1 MKTENNSNK
10 QERMTDEQAYE
21 QRLLDVLSYHQ
32 PSESS
37 RINNQDAKFCVINGN
52 AKNISWVKAGD
63 ELNEVLERI
72 YKDNNEDCFVSISE
86 FKGEKLNEN
95 YVASIK
101 IFYIRLRKTE
111 RFNPSTTDEGKNI
124 ILEYCQERKL
134 PTPTV
139 IIYDGNEYILKWILR
154 EPLNGTFSLKLW
166 KTVQKFL
173 AERFFCLLDD
183 RFYLNDGRSPKE
195 KFVEAYGYATAMLR
209 VPGFLN
215 SQTKGADLFN
225 SKQEVRII
233 FNSGITYLTSEVA
246 IKLHLSLWEIEQ
258 YRDAKEWARGY
269 LPKKASSKKKNQTSE
284 LSNSSEPQ
292 PLDETLTESM
302 KAALITHHVPREQD
316 TFIYVQRKNI
326 EKHSR
331 TDRTCFY
338 DSYSVAELERFLRQT
353 DINICDFFSDSG
365 GV

>member
-1 MKTENNSNK
+1 MKVQNSNE

-21 QRLLDVLSYHQ
+21 QQRLLDVLSYHQ

-63 ELNEVLERI
+63 ELNEVLEHI
-72 YKDNNEDCFVSISE
+72 YKDNREDCFVSISE

-111 RFNPSTTDEGKNI
+111 RFNPLTTDEGKNI

-154 EPLNGTFSLKLW
+154 EPLNGIFSLKLW

-183 RFYLNDGRSPKE
+183 RFYFNDGHSPKE
-195 KFVEAYGYATAMLR
+195 KFVEAHSYPTAMLR
-209 VPGFLN
+209 VPGFLKTY
-215 SQTKGADLFN
+215 QTQGADLF
-225 SKQEVRII
+225 SPKQEVCVI
-233 FNSGITYLTSEVA
+233 FNSGIAYTTGEIAL
-246 IKLHLSLWEIEQ
+246 KLNLSIWDIEQ
-258 YRDAKEWARGY
+258 YNITEKLKSGQEVIAI
-269 LPKKASSKKKNQTSE
+269 KKIYSP
-284 LSNSSEPQ
+284 LSCVR
-292 PLDETLTESM
+292 
-302 KAALITHHVPREQD
+302 I
-316 TFIYVQRKNI
+316 
-326 EKHSR
+326 
-331 TDRTCFY
+331 
-338 DSYSVAELERFLRQT
+338 
-353 DINICDFFSDSG
+353 ICDKTQQRERRK
-365 GV
+365 